1 MSGLYE
7 RISKVIAK
15 ALVDCPDEVVV
26 TETENEKAIVLE
38 LRVAQ
43 SDMGKV
49 IGKQGRIAKAIR
61 SVVKVYLKGR
71 ESYCRDHAVTGQR
84 SCRAR

>member
-1 MSGLYE
+1 MKELVE
-7 RISKVIAK
+7 VIAK
-15 ALVDCPDEVVV
+15 ALVDFPEEVVV
-26 TETENEKAIVLE
+26 TETENDKSIVLE

-61 SVVKVYLKGR
+61 TVVKSAASKDERKVVVEIL
-71 ESYCRDHAVTGQR
+71 
-84 SCRAR
+84 

>member
-1 MSGLYE
+1 MKELVE
-7 RISKVIAK
+7 VIAK
-15 ALVDCPDEVVV
+15 SLVDYPEQVVV
-26 TETENEKAIVLE
+26 TETETDRAIVLE

-61 SVVKVYLKGR
+61 SDVKAAASK
-71 ESYCRDHAVTGQR
+71 EDKKVTVDIVQ
-84 SCRAR
+84 